1 MKIIFVQIRQK
12 HTFHEENIFNS
23 NNRETLEGTPHAFRS
38 LLHLVTCPPEGLLI
52 RSVCEINVYILDG
65 LGMCSSSI

>member
-1 MKIIFVQIRQK
+1 MRKIYSIQITVRLWK
-12 HTFHEENIFNS
+12 GRHMLFE
-23 NNRETLEGTPHAFRS
+23 S

-65 LGMCSSSI
+65 LGMCSTSI